1 MSSQD
6 PPDSG
11 RRGRC
16 WIDRHRKL
24 GDLQSIPT
32 ADGDQ
37 AWTKGEA
44 GPGIINS
51 GADLT
56 LNFRQRASERETQR
70 PQSSCTLLALG

>member
-24 GDLQSIPT
+24 GDPKSLPT
-32 ADGDQ
+32 VDEDQ
-37 AWTKGEA
+37 AWKKGEA
-44 GPGIINS
+44 GPGIINL
-51 GADLT
+51 GADLI

-70 PQSSCTLLALG
+70 SQSSSTLLALG